1 MVGNRVVNSGVVGV
15 GFEGTGA
22 AEGGG
27 EGASLL
33 RFCVVGDRVVV
44 ASVNEACVEG
54 VGVVDDRG
62 VGAMVDGVGVEGT
75 SVLHLLS
82 PHLLTR

>member
-1 MVGNRVVNSGVVGV
+1 
-15 GFEGTGA
+15 
-22 AEGGG
+22 
-27 EGASLL
+27 
-33 RFCVVGDRVVV
+33 
-44 ASVNEACVEG
+44 
-54 VGVVDDRG
+54 VVDDRG